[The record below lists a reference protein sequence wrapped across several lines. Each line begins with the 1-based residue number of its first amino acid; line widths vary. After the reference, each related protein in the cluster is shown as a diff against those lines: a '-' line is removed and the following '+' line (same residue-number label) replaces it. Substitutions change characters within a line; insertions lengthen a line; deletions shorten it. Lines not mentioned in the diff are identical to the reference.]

1 MSNPQKAGDLLGS
14 RRDALRLGGLGL
26 LGASIDSVWPVHAS
40 STGTAV
46 QPRGNARQVV
56 FFEISG
62 AVSHIESFDFKE
74 SEGMPNDLDVRE
86 VYPGLYLPHE
96 LFPRLEKH
104 MDRIAVLRSM
114 CSHEE
119 VHFRAQYYVQ
129 TGRQNNLAIA
139 KEIPSIGSVIA
150 AELDP
155 RRRAT
160 DTFPLYMSFNLE
172 KGSAGALSTGFQP
185 PRFSVV
191 DINTEAAI
199 QEDNLDAEAVRLLEQ
214 RWNLLQKL
222 RNVETT
228 RLVGY
233 GRQMAAYNDFYGAAW
248 QLIADPRWP
257 QAFQVTDED
266 RERYGDNPL
275 GIACILARNVLQQ
288 DGGTR
293 YIHICHPG
301 WDHHTYIWDRSKSTN
316 HYIQCAQYDQA
327 FAALLQDLSSSPSK
341 ADPRIPLLDET
352 LVVSMGEFGRTPGAL
367 NNLSG
372 RDHYNKCFPALF
384 AGAGVQGG
392 RVLGRS
398 DADGLTCQD
407 TGWDLS
413 EQPRI
418 ENVVATMYSA
428 LGIDWSKR
436 VINTPSGR
444 PYVYVDPLGA
454 TGDIPTDEIASLYG

>member
-1 MSNPQKAGDLLGS
+1 MSKPKKVGDLLGS
-14 RRDALRLGGLGL
+14 RREALRLGGLGL
-26 LGASIDSVWPVHAS
+26 LGASIDSIWPVQAS
-40 STGTAV
+40 STGKQI

-62 AVSHIESFDFKE
+62 AVSHIESFDFKNN
-74 SEGMPNDLDVRE
+74 EGMPKDLDVRE
-86 VYPGLYLPHE
+86 VYPGLYLPHL
-96 LFPRLEKH
+96 LFPRLENH
-104 MDRIAVLRSM
+104 MDKLAILRSM

-150 AELDP
+150 SELEP
-155 RRRAT
+155 RRRTT

-172 KGSAGALSTGFQP
+172 KGSAGALSTGFLP

-199 QEDNLDAEAVRLLEQ
+199 QEDNLDAEATRLLDQ
-214 RWNLLQKL
+214 RWNLLQRL
-222 RNVETT
+222 RAAERT
-228 RLVGY
+228 RRIDY
-233 GRQMAAYNDFYGAAW
+233 GRQVAAYDDFYGAAW
-248 QLIADPRWP
+248 QLISDARWP
-257 QAFQVTDED
+257 RAFQVTDED

-301 WDHHTYIWDRSKSTN
+301 WDHHTYIWDHSKNSN
-316 HYIQCAQYDQA
+316 HYTQCAQYDQA
-327 FAALLQDLSSSPSK
+327 FAALLEDLSLSASK
-341 ADPRIPLLDET
+341 TDPQTTLLDET

-367 NNLSG
+367 NNLAG

-392 RVLGRS
+392 RILGRT
-398 DADGLTCQD
+398 DTDGLTCIE
-407 TGWDLS
+407 TGWDCN

-428 LGIDWSKR
+428 LGIDWSKQ
-436 VINTPSGR
+436 VTNTPSGR

-454 TGDIPTDEIASLYG
+454 NGDISTDEIATIYT

>member
-1 MSNPQKAGDLLGS
+1 MSKPQKVGDLLAS
-14 RRDALRLGGLGL
+14 RRDVLRLGGLGL
-26 LGASIDSVWPVHAS
+26 LGASIDNVWPLRAS
-40 STGTAV
+40 ATDASV
-46 QPRGNARQVV
+46 QPRGHARQVV

-62 AVSHIESFDFKE
+62 AVSHVESFDFKE
-74 SEGMPNDLDVRE
+74 NKGMPKDLEVRE
-86 VYPGLYLPHE
+86 VYPGLYLPYS
-96 LFPRLEKH
+96 LFPRLEKQ
-104 MDRIAVLRSM
+104 MDKIAILRSL

-139 KEIPSIGSVIA
+139 KEIPSVGSVIA
-150 AELDP
+150 SELEP
-155 RRRAT
+155 HRRTT

-172 KGSAGALSTGFQP
+172 KGSAGALSTGFLP

-199 QEDNLDAEAVRLLEQ
+199 QEEYLDAEAARLLHQ
-214 RWNLLQKL
+214 RWNLLQRL
-222 RNVETT
+222 RDGERT
-228 RLVGY
+228 RLAGY
-233 GRQMAAYNDFYGAAW
+233 GREMAAYENFYGAAY
-248 QLIADPRWP
+248 QLISDPRWP
-257 QAFQVTDED
+257 QAFQVTEED

-275 GIACILARNVLQQ
+275 GIACVLARNVLLQ

-301 WDHHTYIWDRSKSTN
+301 WDHHVYIWDREKQSN

-327 FAALLQDLSSSPSK
+327 FAALLEDLSTSPSTAEPQK
-341 ADPRIPLLDET
+341 SLLDET

-367 NNLSG
+367 NNMGG

-392 RVLGRS
+392 RIHGGT
-398 DADGLTCQD
+398 DTDGERCID
-407 TGWDLS
+407 TGWDRN
-413 EQPRI
+413 EQTRI

-428 LGIDWSKR
+428 LGIDWSKQVR
-436 VINTPSGR
+436 NTPSRR

-454 TGDIPTDEIASLYG
+454 TGDIPTDEIATIYG